1 MFETVFYYYLQ
12 DLNNNNYSSD
22 IYKIFLN
29 EMTDEYKEKTSNE
42 RIVIDYIA
50 GMTDDFFTTVY
61 NTISR

>member
-1 MFETVFYYYLQ
+1 MFETIFHYYLK

-29 EMTDEYKEKTSNE
+29 EMNKEYKEKTTNE
-42 RIVIDYIA
+42 RIVIDYIS

-61 NTISR
+61 NTITR